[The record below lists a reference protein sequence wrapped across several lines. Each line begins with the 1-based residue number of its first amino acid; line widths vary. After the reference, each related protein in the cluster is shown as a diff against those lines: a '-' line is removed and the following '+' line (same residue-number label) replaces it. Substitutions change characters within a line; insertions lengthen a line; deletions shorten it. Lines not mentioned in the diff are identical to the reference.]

1 MELDILHLLQN
12 LHNNILDCI
21 MMLITSLGNGGLLWI
36 FISIMLISIPPIGK
50 ESLEKKKRRKNYGI
64 LLLISLVLTAILG
77 NLIIKNI
84 IQRPRPFQ
92 VDTSVI
98 PLIHPREYSFPSGHT
113 SSSFAAATILL
124 LYNPKAGGFAF
135 LVAGLIAFSRM
146 YFFVHFPTDIFG
158 GIVLGVFCSILVWHG
173 KKKYFYRK

>member
-36 FISIMLISIPPIGK
+36 FISIMLICIPTIGK

-64 LLLISLVLTAILG
+64 LLIISLVLTAILG

-113 SSSFAAATILL
+113 SSSFAAATILF

-146 YFFVHFPTDIFG
+146 YFFVHFPTDILG
-158 GIVLGVFCSILVWHG
+158 GIVLGVFCSILVWYG
-173 KKKYFYRK
+173 KKKYHVVF